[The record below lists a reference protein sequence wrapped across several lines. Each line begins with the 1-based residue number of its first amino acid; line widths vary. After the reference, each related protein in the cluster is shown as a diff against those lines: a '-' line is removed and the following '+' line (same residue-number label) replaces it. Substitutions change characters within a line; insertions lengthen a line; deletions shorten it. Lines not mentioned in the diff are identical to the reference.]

1 MVEFLYAV
9 AGAGMGRKAILCGA
23 VFAVVG
29 FIAAVYVLSWAAIS
43 NLPLPLL
50 LLMCPA
56 AIFGSLASGSETDP
70 AFMWTLTVL
79 NAMIYGAVGILA
91 AKLLHLDDK

>member
-1 MVEFLYAV
+1 
-9 AGAGMGRKAILCGA
+9 MGRKAILSGL

-56 AIFGSLASGSETDP
+56 AILGSLASASETDP
-70 AFMWTLTVL
+70 AFMWMLTAV
-79 NAMIYGAVGILA
+79 NAMIYGVIGILA